1 MRIKYSTKQILR
13 EAQGLAEN
21 TSQEVADPRRSN
33 CSALMRPN
41 PSLNI
46 VATVDHRRTAQIPR
60 RIALRSFF
68 SSLVVMAGKFA
79 EDDKSHYFR

>member
-1 MRIKYSTKQILR
+1 MKNAFRNMEFI
-13 EAQGLAEN
+13 EN
-21 TSQEVADPRRSN
+21 TSQEVLDPRRSN

-46 VATVDHRRTAQIPR
+46 MATVDHRRTAQIPS

-68 SSLVVMAGKFA
+68 SSLVVIAGKFA